1 MNYQQIRWY
10 TIVFYDRFTI
20 LCAEKGVSP
29 SKAAQDNGI
38 SKTSVTRWKSGAV
51 PNADILISLAAYFDV
66 SVDYL
71 LSKTDIKKPAEKIDG
86 FVPTQAEKDFVINVY
101 RKLSPEQREAF
112 LTILRKEK

>member
-1 MNYQQIRWY
+1 M
-10 TIVFYDRFTI
+10 FYDRFTI

-29 SKAAQDNGI
+29 SKATQDNGI

-71 LSKTDIKKPAEKIDG
+71 LAKTDIKIPAEKNRRVCAHAG
-86 FVPTQAEKDFVINVY
+86 
-101 RKLSPEQREAF
+101 
-112 LTILRKEK
+112 

>member
-1 MNYQQIRWY
+1 
-10 TIVFYDRFTI
+10 VFYDRFTI

-38 SKTSVTRWKSGAV
+38 SKTSVTRWKNGAV

-71 LSKTDIKKPAEKIDG
+71 LSKTDIKKTAEKIDG
-86 FVPTQAEKDFVINVY
+86 FVPTQAEKDFIINVC
-101 RKLSPEQREAF
+101 
-112 LTILRKEK
+112 